1 VQSIVESCKES
12 PSFLLK
18 TNVACVNYESGAVPI
33 LVEFSMFF
41 FYFFIFL
48 LKGLYNQNL
57 IN

>member
-1 VQSIVESCKES
+1 MQSIVESCKES

-41 FYFFIFL
+41 FFFFNFFIE
-48 LKGLYNQNL
+48 GVV
-57 IN
+57 